1 MEKENLRE
9 ENGIAVSGVKESNG
23 KKYLLKG
30 LTLPELKNYFA
41 EKGHR
46 SFRGAQIFH
55 WMYNRL
61 VDDFFL
67 MNNLPKEIR
76 QQLSDTCELKTL
88 KYVTSE
94 VSPSSS
100 TKKYIFETSEGNLIE
115 SVIIP
120 EEVNLDPDHS
130 RFGQT
135 KMDEQQKRTTL
146 CISTQVGCPL
156 DCQFCATGL
165 MGYKKNLTAGEIFDQ
180 YSLAAND
187 YGKDKITNIVYMG
200 MGEPLLNFDATVK
213 SLQIFADELTKGI
226 SLKKITVSTAGIA
239 PRIIDL
245 ADTGLKVK
253 IALSLHSCFDEIR
266 DVIMPINK
274 KYPLKQNI
282 DAVRYYA
289 RKTGT
294 RITFEY
300 VMLKDINDRDE
311 DLNALKRICG
321 EIPSKINVIP
331 FNSLEHMNPT
341 GFSAQLK
348 SSPKERIEKFVEELR
363 NKNITV
369 TVRFTQGDDI
379 VAACGQ
385 LALPLTKS
393 TKVINRDTD

>member
-1 MEKENLRE
+1 MQKVDLPEEKQTN
-9 ENGIAVSGVKESNG
+9 VSEITKPNS
-23 KKYLLKG
+23 KKDLLKG
-30 LTLPELKNYFA
+30 LTQQELKTYFA

-46 SFRGAQIFH
+46 AFRGAQIFH
-55 WMYNRL
+55 WMYNHL

-76 QQLSDTCELKTL
+76 QELADSCETRTL
-88 KYVTSE
+88 NYVTSE
-94 VSPSSS
+94 ISPETG
-100 TKKYIFETSEGNLIE
+100 TKKYIFETTKENKIE

-120 EEVNLDPDHS
+120 EE
-130 RFGQT
+130 
-135 KMDEQQKRTTL
+135 KRITL

-165 MGYKKNLTAGEIFDQ
+165 MGYKKNLTSGEIFDQ

-187 YGKDKITNIVYMG
+187 YGKEKITNIVYMG
-200 MGEPLLNFDATVK
+200 MGEPLLNYDSTVK
-213 SLQIFADELTKGI
+213 SLQIFGDEMTKGI

-245 ADTGLKVK
+245 ADTGLRVK

-266 DVIMPINK
+266 DIIMPVNK
-274 KYPLKQNI
+274 KYSVKQNI

-300 VMLKDINDRDE
+300 IMLKDINDRDV
-311 DLNALKRICG
+311 DLNALKRICS
-321 EIPSKINVIP
+321 EIPSKVNVIP

-348 SSPKERIEKFVEELR
+348 PTPKERIEKFIEELR
-363 NKNITV
+363 NRNITV

-379 VAACGQ
+379 AAACGQ
-385 LALPLTKS
+385 LALPLTKGI
-393 TKVINRDTD
+393 KGNNIDADL

>member
-1 MEKENLRE
+1 MQKENLSGE
-9 ENGIAVSGVKESNG
+9 KTIPASGENGSNG
-23 KKYLLKG
+23 KKDLLKG
-30 LTLPELKNYFA
+30 MTLPELKSYFVG
-41 EKGHR
+41 KGHR
-46 SFRGAQIFH
+46 AFRGAQIFH
-55 WMYNRL
+55 WMYNHL
-61 VDDFFL
+61 IDDFFL

-76 QQLSDTCELKTL
+76 RQLTDSCELKTL
-88 KYVTSE
+88 KNVTSE
-94 VSPSSS
+94 ISPLSG
-100 TKKYIFETSEGNLIE
+100 TKKYIFETTEGNFIE

-120 EEVNLDPDHS
+120 EE
-130 RFGQT
+130 
-135 KMDEQQKRTTL
+135 KRTTL

-213 SLQIFADELTKGI
+213 SLEIFADELTKGI

-239 PRIIDL
+239 PRIVDL
-245 ADTGLKVK
+245 ADTGLRAK

-266 DVIMPINK
+266 EVIMPINK

-282 DAVRYYA
+282 DAVRHYA

-300 VMLKDINDRDE
+300 LMLKDINDRDE
-311 DLNALKRICG
+311 DLNALKRLCS

-363 NKNITV
+363 NRNITV

-379 VAACGQ
+379 AAASGQ
-385 LALPLTKS
+385 LAIKY
-393 TKVINRDTD
+393 

>member
-1 MEKENLRE
+1 MQKENLIE
-9 ENGIAVSGVKESNG
+9 EKGIAISGESKSNG
-23 KKYLLKG
+23 KKDLLKG
-30 LTLPELKNYFA
+30 LTFPELKNYFVG
-41 EKGHR
+41 KGHR
-46 SFRGAQIFH
+46 GFRGAQIFH
-55 WMYNRL
+55 WIYNRL
-61 VDDFFL
+61 VDDFYL

-76 QQLSDTCELKTL
+76 QELADTCELKTL

-94 VSPSSS
+94 VSPSSG

-120 EEVNLDPDHS
+120 EEVTELEESEFDRNKIKEP
-130 RFGQT
+130 R
-135 KMDEQQKRTTL
+135 KRTTL

-165 MGYKKNLTAGEIFDQ
+165 MGYKKNLTPGEIFDQ

-245 ADTGLKVK
+245 ADTALKVK

-274 KYPLKQNI
+274 KYSLKQNI

-300 VMLKDINDRDE
+300 IMLKDINDRNE
-311 DLNALKRICG
+311 DLNALKRLCS
-321 EIPSKINVIP
+321 EIPSKVNVIP

-363 NKNITV
+363 NRNVTV
-369 TVRFTQGDDI
+369 TIRFTQGDDI
-379 VAACGQ
+379 AAACGQ
-385 LALPLTKS
+385 LALPLTKG
-393 TKVINRDTD
+393 TKS